1 MPVQTKAKLIKLYGE
16 EITFY
21 NNANQG
27 TVKVFQ
33 QKAEELLDQF
43 YRQPKL
49 RKSPMKMRN

>member
-21 NNANQG
+21 NNANKG

-43 YRQPKL
+43 
-49 RKSPMKMRN
+49 